1 MPSDATGRSSRA
13 ERQQEKDLATQT
25 VPVKTPEAVTE
36 LGSRQRRLSQ
46 RHRTVLLLVDGKR
59 SEALVRQMA
68 LAAGAPDLCFD
79 ELVGLGMIERQEV
92 DDPLGAPMSLG
103 SASAPVPLAPLPL
116 VALFDVPPPGPDSI
130 ASSLLPPS
138 LTLQPESTL
147 QEADEP
153 PASDLAGLDSLIREA
168 GDVPFQEARDLMIR
182 AVRAEAPVAGSLTL
196 LRLRR
201 ARSRGDLEGLLEEV
215 ELRITKPFKGL
226 WASQTMARV
235 RELLSSQSVT

>member
-1 MPSDATGRSSRA
+1 MAA
-13 ERQQEKDLATQT
+13 QT
-25 VPVKTPEAVTE
+25 IPLKSPEAVAE
-36 LGSRQRRLSQ
+36 LASRQRKLSQ

-59 SEALVRQMA
+59 SELQVRQMA
-68 LAAGAPDLCFD
+68 LQAGAAGTCFD
-79 ELVGLGMIERQEV
+79 ELVGLGMITLPEPVPE
-92 DDPLGAPMSLG
+92 APP
-103 SASAPVPLAPLPL
+103 SAPVPLADVFVPAPGPVML
-116 VALFDVPPPGPDSI
+116 VDGPRAGPDSVH
-130 ASSLLPPS
+130 SSLLPAS

-147 QEADEP
+147 NDSFLMPEP
-153 PASDLAGLDSLIREA
+153 PPSDLGDLDSLIREG
-168 GDVPFQEARDLMIR
+168 GDAQLEEARDLMIR

-201 ARSRGDLEGLLEEV
+201 ARSRSDLEGLVEEV